1 MSVTITM
8 ARAKAFA
15 LWPYL
20 AMPLSRLALIAKP
33 GMGTMAVSDKWQ
45 LFYDPAALER
55 WGLEAS
61 AAVVAHEVWHLV
73 RRHHLRRGDRDPA
86 MWNVACDIAINDDGS
101 LARALPVDGVRWSQF
116 LGVSEN
122 MLEEDIYDVLVKE
135 QAQQAKR
142 DARAQRDSGSDGPSG
157 SGGSSPPPSPGTGS
171 EPGDA
176 AGSAPAPKAPPVK
189 DYNGKEH
196 GKDVG
201 DGACGS
207 GAGGVPGPWEND
219 PDDPIGGGGET
230 SETDAVL
237 VERAV
242 AEAVQSCGSASMG
255 AKRWANV
262 VTAPPVVPWQQVLRV
277 ALGRAVRMVP
287 GATDYSYARSR
298 LRSGV
303 LTPRLRKPA
312 CPVAIVLDTSGSV
325 SGPLL
330 DAALTE
336 VDGILKALRVPC
348 TVLACDTQV
357 HGGAQKVTSASMVK
371 ALGGGGTNMGAGI
384 KAADEL
390 TPRHG
395 AVVVLTD
402 GYTPWPS
409 DPPRGPCIVA
419 LIGSGDNV
427 ASRIPAWATVVRVS

>member
-1 MSVTITM
+1 VSVTITM

-86 MWNVACDIAINDDGS
+86 MWNVACDIAINDDRE
-101 LARALPVDGVRWSQF
+101 LVRLLPTDGVRWSQYSG
-116 LGVSEN
+116 LTSN
-122 MLEEDIYDVLVKE
+122 MLEEDIYDVVHK
-135 QAQQAKR
+135 AQPTPPTPPP
-142 DARAQRDSGSDGPSG
+142 DAGGKGQGEGPGEGDDEDDGGKAPSA
-157 SGGSSPPPSPGTGS
+157 SSPSAPSPIAAA
-171 EPGDA
+171 PG
-176 AGSAPAPKAPPVK
+176 
-189 DYNGKEH
+189 GKH
-196 GKDVG
+196 GKSVG

-207 GAGGVPGPWEND
+207 GAGGLPGPWEDD
-219 PDDPIGGGGET
+219 PDDPIGGGGEAT
-230 SETDAVL
+230 SETEAML
-237 VERAV
+237 IERGV
-242 AEAVQSCGSASMG
+242 AEAVASCGDASGG
-255 AKRWANV
+255 ARRWAGALL
-262 VTAPPVVPWQQVLRV
+262 APPVVPWQRVLKT
-277 ALGRAVRMVP
+277 ALTRAVRMVP
-287 GATDYSYARSR
+287 GATDYSYSRARMR
-298 LRSGV
+298 GGV
-303 LTPRLRKPA
+303 LTPRLRRPS

-330 DAALTE
+330 DAALAE
-336 VDGILKALRVPC
+336 VDGILKVSRVPC
-348 TVLACDTQV
+348 TVLACDAQV

-371 ALGGGGTNMGAGI
+371 PLGGGGTNMGVGI

-395 AVVVLTD
+395 AIVVLTD
-402 GYTPWPS
+402 GYTPWPTT
-409 DPPRGPCIVA
+409 PPRGPCIVV
-419 LIGSGDNV
+419 LIGSGSDV
-427 ASRIPAWATVVRVS
+427 ASRIPAWATVVHVS

>member
-61 AAVVAHEVWHLV
+61 AAVIAHEVWHLV
-73 RRHHLRRGDRDPA
+73 RRHHLRRGDRDPTL
-86 MWNVACDIAINDDGS
+86 WNVACDIAINDDRH
-101 LARALPVDGVRWSQF
+101 LARMLPTDGVRWSQYAG
-116 LGVSEN
+116 LTEN
-122 MLEEDIYDVLVKE
+122 MLEEDIYDVVAK
-135 QAQQAKR
+135 AQPTAPQ
-142 DARAQRDSGSDGPSG
+142 
-157 SGGSSPPPSPGTGS
+157 PPPGQGGTGDGGK
-171 EPGDA
+171 PDA
-176 AGSAPAPKAPPVK
+176 KPVTDTRGGKHGS
-189 DYNGKEH
+189 
-196 GKDVG
+196 DVG

-207 GAGGVPGPWEND
+207 GAGGIPGPWEDD
-219 PDDPIGGGGET
+219 PNDPIGGGGEET
-230 SETDAVL
+230 SETEAML
-237 VERAV
+237 IERGV
-242 AEAVQSCGSASMG
+242 AEAVASCGDASGG
-255 AKRWANV
+255 ARRWAGAV
-262 VTAPPVVPWQQVLRV
+262 LAPPVVPWQQVLRV
-277 ALGRAVRMVP
+277 ALARAVRMVP
-287 GATDYSYARSR
+287 GATDYSYSRARMR
-298 LRSGV
+298 GGV

-312 CPVAIVLDTSGSV
+312 CPVAVVLDTSGSV
-325 SGPLL
+325 VGPLL

-336 VDGILKALRVPC
+336 VDGILRAIKVPC

-357 HGGAQKVTSASMVK
+357 HGGAQKVTSARDVK

-384 KAADEL
+384 MAADEL

-395 AVVVLTD
+395 AIVVLTD

-409 DPPRGPCIVA
+409 TAPHGPCIVA
-419 LIGSGDNV
+419 LIGGDARV
-427 ASRIPAWATVVRVS
+427 ASRIPAWATVVHVSN

>member
-86 MWNVACDIAINDDGS
+86 MWNVACDIAINDDRE
-101 LARALPVDGVRWSQF
+101 LVRLLPTDGVRWSQYSG
-116 LGVSEN
+116 LTSN
-122 MLEEDIYDVLVKE
+122 MLEEDIYDVVHK
-135 QAQQAKR
+135 AQ
-142 DARAQRDSGSDGPSG
+142 PTPPT
-157 SGGSSPPPSPGTGS
+157 PPPDAGTKGQG
-171 EPGDA
+171 GDGDDGDDDGDDGGKA
-176 AGSAPAPKAPPVK
+176 PSAPSPSAPSPVA
-189 DYNGKEH
+189 DDLGGKH
-196 GKDVG
+196 GKSVG

-207 GAGGVPGPWEND
+207 GAGGLPGPWEDD
-219 PDDPIGGGGET
+219 PDDPIGGGGEAT
-230 SETDAVL
+230 SETEAML
-237 VERAV
+237 IERGV
-242 AEAVQSCGSASMG
+242 AEAVASCGDASGG
-255 AKRWANV
+255 ARRWAGALL
-262 VTAPPVVPWQQVLRV
+262 APPVVPWQRVLKT
-277 ALGRAVRMVP
+277 ALTNAVRMVP
-287 GATDYSYARSR
+287 GATDYSYSRARMR
-298 LRSGV
+298 GGV
-303 LTPRLRKPA
+303 LTPRLRRPS

-330 DAALTE
+330 DAALAE
-336 VDGILKALRVPC
+336 VDGILKASRVPC
-348 TVLACDTQV
+348 TVLACDAQV

-371 ALGGGGTNMGAGI
+371 PLGGGGTDMGVGI

-395 AVVVLTD
+395 AIVVLTD
-402 GYTPWPS
+402 GYTPWPTT
-409 DPPRGPCIVA
+409 PPRGPCIVV
-419 LIGSGDNV
+419 LIGSGGDV
-427 ASRIPAWATVVRVS
+427 ASRIPAWATVVHVS